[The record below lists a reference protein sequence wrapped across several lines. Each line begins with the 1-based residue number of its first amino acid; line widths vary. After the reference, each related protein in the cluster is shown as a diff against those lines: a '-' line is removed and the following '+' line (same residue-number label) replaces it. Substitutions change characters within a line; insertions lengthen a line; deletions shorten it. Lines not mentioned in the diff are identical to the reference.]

1 MKQFILT
8 CVKAIDAMSRW
19 TENIGRYLILP
30 MIGVVCYEVV
40 VRRFFNAPTTWAMD
54 ILGMLFG
61 VFIIWSGGPSV
72 LAKSQV
78 CMDAV
83 YNMWKPRTKAIVN
96 SFTYTLAM
104 SFCTVLAWQATKYAI
119 QSWQTKELANTILS
133 QPLYHWRIF
142 LAAGTWLLNPLF
154 RLLARVRAREVM
166 TAAALMVV
174 LGAALLME
182 IGGLSMAMGAFLA
195 GVLLSGS
202 TFRHQLEAD
211 IEPFRGLLLGLF
223 FLAVGMAL
231 DLAVVAS
238 NWPLIAAGVL
248 AMMATKA
255 ACIYVAARTM
265 RSSHAEAL
273 DRAVLMA
280 QGGEFA
286 FVLFSAAQAA
296 GVIDGTA
303 NANLTAIVVLSMAL
317 TPLVVLAMRRFTAVQ
332 ASASADGVEVAQGLS
347 GSVLI
352 IGFGRFGQVV
362 SQALLSRDVDVTIID
377 TDIEM
382 IASASE
388 FGFKVY
394 YGDGRRA
401 DVLRACGAASTRAI
415 AVCVDDRQAA
425 SQIARMCR
433 QLFPQARI
441 LVRAFDREHALE
453 LVGLD
458 VHYQVRETFESALR
472 FGQAALEALDMDAE
486 VAAQVAAEVRQR
498 DGERFAL
505 EVAAGDVRAGTP
517 LIIGNTA
524 PATPTPFTVPRR
536 ESKRLDP
543 AAAEQAAAPVAAQ
556 EPQERPEA

>member
-1 MKQFILT
+1 
-8 CVKAIDAMSRW
+8 
-19 TENIGRYLILP
+19 
-30 MIGVVCYEVV
+30 
-40 VRRFFNAPTTWAMD
+40 
-54 ILGMLFG
+54 
-61 VFIIWSGGPSV
+61 
-72 LAKSQV
+72 
-78 CMDAV
+78 
-83 YNMWKPRTKAIVN
+83 
-96 SFTYTLAM
+96 
-104 SFCTVLAWQATKYAI
+104 
-119 QSWQTKELANTILS
+119 
-133 QPLYHWRIF
+133 
-142 LAAGTWLLNPLF
+142 
-154 RLLARVRAREVM
+154 
-166 TAAALMVV
+166 
-174 LGAALLME
+174 
-182 IGGLSMAMGAFLA
+182 
-195 GVLLSGS
+195 
-202 TFRHQLEAD
+202 
-211 IEPFRGLLLGLF
+211 
-223 FLAVGMAL
+223 MAL

-255 ACIYVAARTM
+255 ACIYAAARIM

-303 NANLTAIVVLSMAL
+303 NAKLTAIVVLSMAL

-332 ASASADGVEVAQGLS
+332 ASASADGVELAQGLS

-382 IASASE
+382 IGSASE

-472 FGQAALEALDMDAE
+472 FGQAALEALDMDVE
-486 VAAQVAAEVRQR
+486 SAAQAAAEVRQR

-505 EVAAGDVRAGTP
+505 EIAAGDVRAGTP

-543 AAAEQAAAPVAAQ
+543 AAAADAEAATPVVPQ
-556 EPQERPEA
+556 EPQARPEE